1 MSIGPTVPPQ
11 TAQVA
16 GHRRHRLIMK
26 LLTGFPIAVGCCVAG
41 AAPVGADPN
50 PFSTLSCSCRQ
61 TAPVGSADPREEID
75 RGIQEGL
82 SAWIPGLPPPAQPRP

>member
-1 MSIGPTVPPQ
+1 MSTGPTVPPQ

-16 GHRRHRLIMK
+16 GRRRHRLIMK
-26 LLTGFPIAVGCCVAG
+26 LLAGFPIALGCYVAG

-75 RGIQEGL
+75 RGIREGL